1 MCLVVLGCAA
11 VTSPAALAAP
21 AQAPA
26 APPPPQA
33 QAPAPPAKDTAP
45 APPADFSYAIEA
57 RRDPFVSLI
66 NRGTETKPSQSKV
79 ARPEGIAG
87 VLVDEVAVRGIVQT
101 RGAWVAMIAA
111 PNGRTYTVRPG
122 DRLMDG
128 NVHTITGESV
138 VLTQEVK
145 DPLSLAKR
153 REVSKPLRG
162 EVK

>member
-1 MCLVVLGCAA
+1 MRVLALAMCLVVFG
-11 VTSPAALAAP
+11 PAAAAFGQAP

-26 APPPPQA
+26 PAA
-33 QAPAPPAKDTAP
+33 AAPAAKETAP
-45 APPADFSYAIEA
+45 APPPDFTYEIEA

-66 NRGTETKPSQSKV
+66 NRGTEPRAAQVKL
-79 ARPEGIAG
+79 ARPDGIAG
-87 VLVDEVAVRGIVQT
+87 VMVDEVAVRGILQT
-101 RGAWVAMIAA
+101 RDSWVAMIAA

-128 NVHTITGESV
+128 NVHTITGQSV

-145 DPLSLAKR
+145 DPLSLEKR

>member
-1 MCLVVLGCAA
+1 MRTLTLAMSLAVLGCAA
-11 VTSPAALAAP
+11 VASGQTAAP
-21 AQAPA
+21 AT
-26 APPPPQA
+26 
-33 QAPAPPAKDTAP
+33 PAPPAKETAP
-45 APPADFSYAIEA
+45 TPPPDFSYAIEA

-66 NRGTETKPSQSKV
+66 NRGTETKPTQSKV

-101 RGAWVAMIAA
+101 RDAWVAMIAA

-128 NVHTITGESV
+128 NVHSITGQSV

-145 DPLSLAKR
+145 DPLSLEKR